1 MTIAKRLKG
10 FLDENNVKYTVI
22 SHNKAYT
29 AQRIA
34 SSSHISGKELA
45 KTVVLKIDG
54 KFALAV
60 LPASDKVSCSHFADT
75 LDAKSV
81 ELASEEE
88 FRGIFP
94 DCETGAMPP
103 FGNLYNLT
111 TYVASDLVDEEN
123 IAFNAGNYIELIKM
137 KYSDYENLVKPTVIH
152 FELN

>member
-22 SHNKAYT
+22 THNKAYT

-45 KTVVLKIDG
+45 KTVVIKIDNE
-54 KFALAV
+54 FALAV
-60 LPASDKVSCSHFADT
+60 LPASDKVSCSHFADI
-75 LDAKSV
+75 LGVKSV
-81 ELASEEE
+81 ELASEDE

-103 FGNLYNLT
+103 FGNLYDLT

-123 IAFNAGNYIELIKM
+123 IAFNAGNYVELIKM
-137 KYSDYENLVKPTVIH
+137 KYSDYENLVKPTVIR